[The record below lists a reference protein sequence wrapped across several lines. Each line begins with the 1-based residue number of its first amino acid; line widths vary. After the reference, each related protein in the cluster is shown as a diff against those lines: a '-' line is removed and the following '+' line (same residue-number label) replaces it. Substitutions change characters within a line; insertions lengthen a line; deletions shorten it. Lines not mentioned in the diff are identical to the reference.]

1 MIATQAELPQ
11 LTTERF
17 ARRYPA
23 GPRRRWA
30 TVSYGAM
37 LAEAR
42 KLARPAYL
50 FSEFH
55 LPDVQELAEW
65 LPERTRSVAL
75 AVCTIGPGVEQRIQ
89 ELFPEEAPNAVILDE
104 ICLALVSGLARNI
117 HALIRE
123 EAMAR
128 GLRAGPPYRAGIGR
142 WPLEVQQIIFDRL
155 PTHKVNVSLDEHL
168 IMRPLKSTSLIIPLL
183 EKREQKEDLYEH
195 P

>member
-1 MIATQAELPQ
+1 MIATQADLPP
-11 LTTERF
+11 LTAERF

-23 GPRRRWA
+23 GPRRQWA
-30 TVSYGAM
+30 IASYGAM

-50 FSEFH
+50 FSEFG
-55 LPDVQELAEW
+55 LSDVRELAEW
-65 LPERTRSVAL
+65 LPEKTVSVVL
-75 AVCTIGPGVEQRIQ
+75 AVCTIGPHVEQHIR
-89 ELFPEEAPNAVILDE
+89 ELFPEEPADAVILDE

-123 EAMAR
+123 KAMAR

-142 WPLEVQQIIFDRL
+142 WPLEVQRTVFDHL
-155 PTHKVNVSLDEHL
+155 PTHKIDVSLDEHL

-183 EKREQKEDLYEH
+183 DKREAKGGSI
-195 P
+195 